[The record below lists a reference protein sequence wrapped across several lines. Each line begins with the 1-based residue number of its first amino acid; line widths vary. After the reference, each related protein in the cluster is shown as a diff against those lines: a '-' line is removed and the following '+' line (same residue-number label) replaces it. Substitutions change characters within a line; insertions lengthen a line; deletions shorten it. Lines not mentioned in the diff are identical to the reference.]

1 MNNVFPATLEN
12 GVITWGPNG
21 APPLPVN
28 EPRAVEV
35 VVPMRPPTVD
45 PNKKRRLRK
54 LFEELARRGTFDD
67 IEDPVEWQREIRKDR
82 PLEGREE

>member
-1 MNNVFPATLEN
+1 MNNVFPAMLEN

-21 APPLPVN
+21 APPLPEN
-28 EPRAVEV
+28 ERIPVEV
-35 VVPMRPPTVD
+35 VVPTRPPTVD
-45 PNKKRRLRK
+45 PNNKRKLRV

-67 IEDPVEWQREIRKDR
+67 IVDPVEWQREIRKDR

>member
-1 MNNVFPATLEN
+1 MNSVFPATLEN
-12 GVITWGPNG
+12 GMITWGASG
-21 APPLPVN
+21 APPLPAN
-28 EPRAVEV
+28 EPRVVEV
-35 VVPMRPPTVD
+35 VVPTPRPATPYDHMT
-45 PNKKRRLRK
+45 LRE